1 MITSAEDLVIVV
13 SPPLLAMVAAIVLCN
28 VTERVFRL
36 HGIARVLSWALTA
49 AFIVASVFAGAKYQ
63 EILLVLLAL
72 SVLQIYAIKANGSR
86 VREEDKAAQKEERRE
101 REE

>member
-28 VTERVFRL
+28 VAERVFRL
-36 HGIARVLSWALTA
+36 HGIGRVLSLVLTA
-49 AFIVASVFAGAKYQ
+49 ALVVVSVMAGAKHQ

-72 SVLQIYAIKANGSR
+72 SVWQVFAIRANGSR
-86 VREEDKAAQKEERRE
+86 ARGGADDPKKDERQGREE
-101 REE
+101 

>member
-28 VTERVFRL
+28 GAERVF
-36 HGIARVLSWALTA
+36 
-49 AFIVASVFAGAKYQ
+49 